1 MNILLL
7 LTIALTVLTAWTAA
21 AHPRIS
27 LLQPPL
33 GKTEMALSIP
43 PFRSFCWFAAERG
56 RWPGDGNRILPWFG
70 RMNAK
75 GLLDSTP
82 NPITTHPG
90 SRAMFA
96 LFHLTD
102 GRYMA
107 VLPVAEPGSLAWLQ
121 LDGEGTFMLKSGT
134 LGPASATPRSVLAV
148 TAVDNG
154 VYRACSAVWEK
165 ALSLPFIKG
174 RTGSRAEKTYP
185 EPFKY
190 LGWCSWEQYKKNISS
205 PLLEQTARQLEESP
219 VPVRWMLVDD
229 GFQTQEGLKLISFQ
243 PRKDKFPKG
252 WQPLMKHKS
261 AKLKWIGLWHCYYGL
276 WNGIHPEHRLGA
288 RAARGLVATP
298 RGTLLPGDG
307 PGGAAAFYQPF
318 LQSVKDA
325 GFDFVKIDVQ
335 AEYLKH
341 ADGLDNPV
349 HHNTQCAEALEQAC
363 RRTELALINCMAQGT
378 VNIQNT
384 RYSAVTRCSIDY
396 KLGDAAMGKSHILQS
411 YANTLWLGQTVW
423 PALDV
428 EITGFQDRLF
438 ILAPIVRGWAV
449 IGRGDKFL
457 SACAVEGTPEYAADT
472 LHFRVKESGPLVV
485 WRGNGTVKAGT
496 APVRNLGNGFYELQ
510 FPVSPRPLDVTVT
523 AE

>member
-1 MNILLL
+1 
-7 LTIALTVLTAWTAA
+7 
-21 AHPRIS
+21 
-27 LLQPPL
+27 
-33 GKTEMALSIP
+33 
-43 PFRSFCWFAAERG
+43 
-56 RWPGDGNRILPWFG
+56 
-70 RMNAK
+70 
-75 GLLDSTP
+75 
-82 NPITTHPG
+82 
-90 SRAMFA
+90 
-96 LFHLTD
+96 
-102 GRYMA
+102 
-107 VLPVAEPGSLAWLQ
+107 
-121 LDGEGTFMLKSGT
+121 
-134 LGPASATPRSVLAV
+134 
-148 TAVDNG
+148 
-154 VYRACSAVWEK
+154 
-165 ALSLPFIKG
+165 
-174 RTGSRAEKTYP
+174 
-185 EPFKY
+185 
-190 LGWCSWEQYKKNISS
+190 
-205 PLLEQTARQLEESP
+205 
-219 VPVRWMLVDD
+219 MLVDD

-243 PRKDKFPKG
+243 PRKDKFPQG

-261 AKLKWIGLWHCYYGL
+261 AKLKWIGLWHYYYGL

-288 RAARGLVATP
+288 RAARGLGATP

-307 PGGAAAFYQPF
+307 PGGAAAFY
-318 LQSVKDA
+318 
-325 GFDFVKIDVQ
+325 
-335 AEYLKH
+335 
-341 ADGLDNPV
+341 
-349 HHNTQCAEALEQAC
+349 QAC

-384 RYSAVTRCSIDY
+384 RYSSVTRCSIDY
-396 KLGDAAMGKSHILQS
+396 KLGDATMGKSHILQS